1 METIRVLLVDDEVE
15 FLDTLLKRMRKRQ
28 VEVAGVYSG
37 EEALRYLESSPVDVV
52 VLDVKMPGMDGIDA
66 LRAIKERHPLVEVI
80 MLTGHA
86 NVEVAI
92 QGMELGAFDY
102 LMKPM
107 DIDGSSTRSRTPARK
122 KGCTKRECSSER
134 GWRRRAT
141 TEECEAET
149 DGDGLKECRRDAKQ
163 RLRP

>member
-28 VEVAGVYSG
+28 VEAAGVYSA
-37 EEALRYLESSPVDVV
+37 EDALRYLESSPVDVV

-66 LRAIKERHPLVEVI
+66 LKAIKERHPLVEVI

-107 DIDGSSTRSRTPARK
+107 DIDELLYKVQDACKKKRLHEKRIQKRK
-122 KGCTKRECSSER
+122 GV
-134 GWRRRAT
+134 
-141 TEECEAET
+141 EAEEENGT
-149 DGDGLKECRRDAKQ
+149 A
-163 RLRP
+163 